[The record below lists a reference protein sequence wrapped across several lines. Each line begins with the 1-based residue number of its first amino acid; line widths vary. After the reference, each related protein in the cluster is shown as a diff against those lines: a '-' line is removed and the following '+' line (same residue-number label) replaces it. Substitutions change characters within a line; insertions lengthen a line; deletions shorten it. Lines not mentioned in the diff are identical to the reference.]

1 MKNIISKLAIA
12 CGAAAILVS
21 CSLDEYNPAAGTG
34 GDKATSFEG
43 WSGMQTYCYQ
53 PLYGQLVS
61 AFDFE
66 AVAEGGTDLWQT
78 ANNKTW
84 ASEVFHYEGL
94 ASNTNYTNKLFKQA
108 YAMIN
113 TCNAVI
119 NNSSKVE
126 GNEHTI
132 KVLTAEA
139 RVLRAYYY
147 YLLVTNYGNVTL
159 KLDDSANEVLLTPT
173 RNTYEE
179 LYTQIVTDL
188 REAANDLDVTPYNGE
203 RGRVTKKTALGLLAR
218 AYAQGA
224 GEGLSENGV
233 SYWQRAKEV
242 AEDMIS
248 NAAAYGCEMYSDI
261 SDVWAPDNNRN
272 NKEAL
277 FIATG
282 LDVNEP
288 LPASYSYSNVFTYF
302 WCDPNKCS
310 DLYTTGSSANYFY
323 GRVNNNILAPSK
335 YLIDLY
341 DDDADMRWEN
351 TFTTAFGDFTMVAAE
366 WGNYPTT
373 GKAVIT
379 PALRDKYKI
388 GGTGVTRI
396 YPYADMDATPS
407 NSGWNQYSWKVWPKG
422 EHSGDISK
430 LQDVKNALVNP
441 YPMDPEDD
449 RFPLYLSKKTLTDEE
464 KAAYKYCVVNIDDLF
479 ETSTYGAPIYY
490 ASALPNYPD
499 ANVHNLWPCLNK
511 INWAFAG
518 VYTNNLQRKVGDVFI
533 MRFPE
538 IYLIAAEANVALGNG
553 AKAAEYLNT
562 VAKRSSRDGKLA
574 SYMKL
579 TTATEDDVLNE
590 YARELC
596 GEFTRW
602 AVLKRHG
609 YSKFKSQL
617 QMANPRAAASFSEKH
632 MLRPISYDFLNQID
646 NAEEY
651 GNNGY

>member
-1 MKNIISKLAIA
+1 MILA
-12 CGAAAILVS
+12 S

-34 GDKATSFEG
+34 GDKAYTWEG

-94 ASNTNYTNKLFKQA
+94 ASNTNYTNKVFKQA
-108 YAMIN
+108 YSMIN

-126 GNEHTI
+126 GNEHII

-159 KLDDSANEVLLTPT
+159 MLDDSQNGMILSPK

-179 LYTQIVTDL
+179 LYTQIITDL
-188 REAANDLDVTPYNGE
+188 TEAAKDLDVTPYNGE

-242 AEDMIS
+242 AEDMIA

-261 SDVWAPDNNRN
+261 SDVWAGENNKN

-288 LPASYSYSNVFTYF
+288 LPASYAYSNVFTYF

-310 DLYTTGSSANYFY
+310 DLYPTGSSSNYLY

-351 TFTTAFGDFTMVAAE
+351 TFTTAFG
-366 WGNYPTT
+366 T
-373 GKAVIT
+373 GTYVRA
-379 PALRDKYKI
+379 DGW
-388 GGTGVTRI
+388 GGTYAQIAMLTSSVKGKYGITASGTIRV

-407 NSGWNQYSWKVWPKG
+407 NSGWNQYSWKVWPKNG
-422 EHSGDISK
+422 SHSGNVSE
-430 LQDVKNALVNP
+430 LQDVKNVLINP

-449 RFPLYLSKKTLTDEE
+449 RFPLYLSKKTLTPEE
-464 KAAYKYCVVNIDDLF
+464 KTAYKYCVVNIDELF
-479 ETSTYGAPIYY
+479 ETESYSTPIYRE
-490 ASALPNYPD
+490 SALPNYPD
-499 ANVHNLWPCLNK
+499 ANVHQLWPCINKLN
-511 INWAFAG
+511 WSFAG
-518 VYTNNLQRKVGDVFI
+518 AYTNNLQRKVGDVFI

-553 AKAAEYLNT
+553 TKAAEQLNT
-562 VAKRSSRDGKLA
+562 VAKRSSRNGKLA
-574 SYMKL
+574 SYMQL
-579 TTATEDDVLNE
+579 TNASEDDVLNE

-609 YSKFKSQL
+609 YDKFKSQL
-617 QMANPRAAASFSEKH
+617 QKGNPRAAASFQQKH